1 MSSDVY
7 ARFAP
12 FITEYIYRHGWE
24 GLRPVQTEAAHVIFD
39 TDNNLLLSSGTASGK
54 TEAALFPIIS
64 LLSEEELSSFG
75 CLYIAPLKSL
85 INDQFG
91 RIDELLD
98 LSGIPV
104 YHWHGD
110 VAASHKT
117 RALREPRGILQ
128 ITPESLESMLMN
140 RSNDIPRLFGQLRF
154 VVIDEIHVLMGS
166 DRGSQIIAQLSRIAR
181 LIGHHPRRVGLSATV
196 GDLPT
201 AAAWLGAGT
210 GRRTDAP
217 YFRDERT
224 KWRLGLE
231 HFYNTDTGRLES
243 EDALAA
249 A

>member
-1 MSSDVY
+1 MSSDVF

-140 RSNDIPRLFGQLRF
+140 RSNDIPRLLGQLRF

-181 LIGHHPRRVGLSATV
+181 LIGNRRRSAHGCGMARCGNGTQDGCAV
-196 GDLPT
+196 FSRRAYKM
-201 AAAWLGAGT
+201 AARARAFL
-210 GRRTDAP
+210 
-217 YFRDERT
+217 
-224 KWRLGLE
+224 
-231 HFYNTDTGRLES
+231 
-243 EDALAA
+243 
-249 A
+249 

>member
-1 MSSDVY
+1 MSSDVF

-140 RSNDIPRLFGQLRF
+140 RSNVIPRLFGQLRPRQ
-154 VVIDEIHVLMGS
+154 S
-166 DRGSQIIAQLSRIAR
+166 DNRAALPHRTAYRTSPAQSR
-181 LIGHHPRRVGLSATV
+181 TV
-196 GDLPT
+196 GDRRRSAHGCGMARCGNGT
-201 AAAWLGAGT
+201 QDGCAVFSRRAYKMAARARAFL
-210 GRRTDAP
+210 
-217 YFRDERT
+217 
-224 KWRLGLE
+224 
-231 HFYNTDTGRLES
+231 
-243 EDALAA
+243 
-249 A
+249 